1 MELDRSRSPCL
12 FGITLQQGAQLV
24 AGVNIVLG
32 IWFFVIFSLYCFT
45 VGSDIDEVAG
55 GKVTGMIIAYWIII
69 GVLVFLSVLINI
81 ILLKGAYQKSQEKV
95 KIFLMGLIVL
105 VVVGFIVTLVR
116 HFSLTAFLLEVS
128 RAWTFQSPARPSP
141 VEKPVSKAQARPGP
155 EKLSPGPPKP
165 IGLFVKK
172 ARPGPGPLGYPL
184 GFF

>member
-116 HFSLTAFLLEVS
+116 HFSLTAFLLEFLFTFLSDLPLAYEWWVVYS
-128 RAWTFQSPARPSP
+128 FFKEIRANDEIA
-141 VEKPVSKAQARPGP
+141 KADQAVCGRDY
-155 EKLSPGPPKP
+155 LSPSGHWYC
-165 IGLFVKK
+165 G
-172 ARPGPGPLGYPL
+172 
-184 GFF
+184 